1 MENLLAL
8 YKEWSGAAPLKA
20 ETLPKAGSNRRYV
33 RLHGR
38 CGKTVIGVVGTSV
51 SENHSFVYLA
61 SHFTSKG
68 LPDPAHP
75 GHQRRRDLLP
85 AGRPRAHLALRCP
98 RTGPAK
104 RLPLRRSRNRPA
116 RTHPAPA
123 PAHPGTRL
131 GRTRLQ
137 PVPASRALRCP
148 GSHVRPQLFQIQFSQ
163 NH

>member
-38 CGKTVIGVVGTSV
+38 CGKTVIGVDGTSV

-68 LPDPAHP
+68 LPMPRILAINDDETCYL
-75 GHQRRRDLLP
+75 QEDLGDCQLFGALESELTDGNFSPVKMGWIRSTVAALP
-85 AGRPRAHLALRCP
+85 AVQHLTGKALDWSICFPDREFN
-98 RTGPAK
+98 
-104 RLPLRRSRNRPA
+104 RRMVSFDLNYFKYDF
-116 RTHPAPA
+116 
-123 PAHPGTRL
+123 L
-131 GRTRLQ
+131 
-137 PVPASRALRCP
+137 
-148 GSHVRPQLFQIQFSQ
+148 
-163 NH
+163 

>member
-38 CGKTVIGVVGTSV
+38 CGQTVIGVVGTSV

-68 LPDPAHP
+68 LPMPRILAINDDETCYL
-75 GHQRRRDLLP
+75 QEDL
-85 AGRPRAHLALRCP
+85 GRVSLYDALA
-98 RTGPAK
+98 
-104 RLPLRRSRNRPA
+104 PA
-116 RTHPAPA
+116 RQNDYHYGEAETALLA
-123 PAHPGTRL
+123 RYDIQIRL
-131 GRTRLQ
+131 
-137 PVPASRALRCP
+137 
-148 GSHVRPQLFQIQFSQ
+148 
-163 NH
+163 